1 MNILVIQTA
10 FLGDAVL
17 TLPLIQEIA
26 KSYPGSAVDVV
37 STPVTEELFEA
48 SPFVHKVFPLDKKRK
63 QKRISS
69 TIPFANVLREY
80 GYDIVFSPHRSFR
93 SAVIVNRIKAPRSVG
108 FSNAEWKGTYSEIV
122 QYRLDFHEVQ
132 RNLSLLNKDYGE
144 RWRIRPIVEIKEK
157 SKEKVNR
164 FLEGIN
170 FNSLAAVAP
179 GAVWATKKYP
189 EEYYR
194 EIIRYLVEEDLTVL
208 MIGGAEDEKYCEKF
222 TEINTDKIFNAAG
235 KFSVVESIE
244 LLSHCKFIV
253 SNDSAPTHLGQAAG
267 IKTLTIYVST
277 IPGFGFYPY
286 LPGSAYLSY
295 DELDC
300 KPCGI
305 HGKKECPLG
314 TLECGYALKPETVIQ
329 KIKEMKVIE

>member
-1 MNILVIQTA
+1 VNILVIQTA

-26 KSYPGSAVDVV
+26 RRYPNSAIDVI
-37 STPVTEELFEA
+37 STPVTQELFEA
-48 SPFVHKVFPLDKKRK
+48 SPFVHKVYPLDKNRK
-63 QKRISS
+63 QKRILS
-69 TIPFANVLREY
+69 TVFFANALHQNS
-80 GYDIVFSPHRSFR
+80 YDVVFSPHRSFR
-93 SAVIVNRIKAPRSVG
+93 SAVIVNKIKAPRSVG
-108 FSNAEWKGTYSEIV
+108 FSNAEWKGAYTEIV
-122 QYRLDFHEVQ
+122 KYRRDFHEVQ
-132 RNLSLLNKDYGE
+132 RNLSLLSGDYGE
-144 RWRIRPIVEIKEK
+144 SWRIRPIVKVKEE
-157 SKEKVNR
+157 SKKKVNE
-164 FLEGIN
+164 FLERTDYEK
-170 FNSLAAVAP
+170 LAAVAP

-194 EIIRYLVEEDLTVL
+194 KVIHHLVQSGFTVL
-208 MIGGAEDEKYCEKF
+208 MIGGKEDEKYCEKF
-222 TEINTDKIFNAAG
+222 TDINPQKIINASG

-244 LLSHCKFIV
+244 LLSHCDFIV

-267 IKTLTIYVST
+267 IKTLTIFVST

-305 HGKKECPLG
+305 HGKKKCPLG
-314 TLECGYALKPETVIQ
+314 TLECGYALKPER
-329 KIKEMKVIE
+329 VIEKLEEMNVFK